1 MSTSTE
7 HVPQPS
13 GAAPTNGA
21 PTLDTAAALP
31 PAKEPVGS
39 GSAPLVA
46 QLVAL
51 ALICL
56 GVVGVQHLLAQL
68 EVVQSSSW
76 LVSLA
81 DATDGLRGDSP
92 LVLGVGVV
100 AALLSLPLLAIVLR
114 RRPRTDLELTS
125 TTGVHLRPKDLRR
138 VVEAAVDG
146 TDAVL
151 DAAAS
156 ATRRKVRVTVTS
168 VAGKDRTAE
177 ITEAVRSAAESALD
191 ALQRP
196 PRLTVTVRTD
206 ES

>member
-7 HVPQPS
+7 HVTQAS
-13 GAAPTNGA
+13 GAV
-21 PTLDTAAALP
+21 DTAAALP

-46 QLVAL
+46 QLIAL

-56 GVVGVQHLLAQL
+56 GVAGVQHLLVQL
-68 EVVQSSSW
+68 EVVRSASW
-76 LVSLA
+76 LVSLT
-81 DATDGLRGDSP
+81 DATDGLKGDSP
-92 LVLGVGVV
+92 VVLGVGVV
-100 AALLSLPLLAIVLR
+100 AALLSLPLLVVVVR
-114 RRPRTDLELTS
+114 RRPRTDLELSS

-151 DAAAS
+151 DTDVS
-156 ATRRKVRVTVTS
+156 ATRRKVRVKVTS
-168 VAGKDRTAE
+168 VAGKDRTPE
-177 ITEAVRSAAESALD
+177 ITEAVRAAAESALEP
-191 ALQRP
+191 LQRP
-196 PRLTVTVRTD
+196 PRLTVTVRTE